1 MTVLALPGA
10 DLTAPAT
17 LLADRIDRASL
28 LLGAVVLLPGFVLGA
43 AMFVLQSL

>member
-10 DLTAPAT
+10 DLTAPAA
-17 LLADRIDRASL
+17 LLADRLDRATL
-28 LLGAVVLLPGFVLGA
+28 LFGAIALLPGFVLGA

>member
-10 DLTAPAT
+10 DLKAPAA

-28 LLGAVVLLPGFVLGA
+28 LAGAVFLLPGFVLGA

>member
-10 DLTAPAT
+10 DITTPAA

-28 LLGAVVLLPGFVLGA
+28 ALGAVLLLPGFVLGA